1 MGDTVTD
8 SRKSKLPE
16 SLGFR
21 EGISSVHTSRTMLL
35 GELSLVLE
43 HVGPK
48 AKAGEYLAAIVEQNV
63 LGKPTQTTRK
73 RTAQRLVEL
82 YALDQT
88 RPVFRLLRH
97 FWTADA
103 SARPLLAY
111 LAATARDPLLRATT
125 PFVVAVPVGAAVTPT
140 QISQHLSEI
149 YPKRFQAS
157 TGLATAQRLA
167 SSWTQAGY
175 LNGKVNKKRTRSVVT
190 PVVVTF
196 ALLLG
201 YLCGLRGKMLL
212 DTAWTRMLD
221 RTTAE
226 IADLAAEAS
235 KQGWMNYKAA
245 GSVVEVTFP
254 GLLTPQEE
262 KTNESN

>member
-1 MGDTVTD
+1 MQDNKT
-8 SRKSKLPE
+8 RQLPD
-16 SLGFR
+16 SLGFH
-21 EGISSVHTSRTMLL
+21 EGTTSVHTSRTIMF

-48 AKAGEYLAAIVEQNV
+48 AKADEYFAAVVEQNV

-103 SARPLLAY
+103 STRPMLAY
-111 LAATARDPLLRATT
+111 LAAAARDPLLREST
-125 PFVVAVPVGAAVTPT
+125 PLVVAIPVGAPVTPE
-140 QISQHLSEI
+140 QISKHLSEK

-157 TGLATAQRLA
+157 TALATAQRLA
-167 SSWTQAGY
+167 SSWAQAGY
-175 LNGKVNKKRTRSVVT
+175 LTGKVNKKRTRPVIK

-201 YLCGLRGKMLL
+201 YLCGSRGKMLL
-212 DTAWTRMLD
+212 DTIWTRML
-221 RTTAE
+221 
-226 IADLAAEAS
+226 
-235 KQGWMNYKAA
+235 G
-245 GSVVEVTFP
+245 
-254 GLLTPQEE
+254 LTPADDARKEYSVLPD
-262 KTNESN
+262 ESFCL